1 MDIKSPIKRAKDAF
15 VNYKNEIKKDKMKL
29 FKSLGS
35 VIGILAFIITFIWFL
50 SISDSD
56 KVQNII
62 ESAGVWA
69 PLAFLIFFVLS
80 QVFAPISGTPAILL
94 SFSLFGLPMT
104 ILLTY
109 IAGIISSII
118 NFYISRLYGRKMVQ
132 KFTGERVMKE
142 IDSYV
147 EVSGSNM
154 LWLAR
159 IVGFTF
165 FEFISYAAGL
175 TNISFKKYIITT
187 IVGSLLPAILFALLD
202 YYIGAVTERGELFF
216 VIIVWGWG
224 LIFALLFRR
233 LVVKTK
239 EKLYAEEKI
248 KK

>member
-1 MDIKSPIKRAKDAF
+1 MDINSHIKRARNAF
-15 VNYKNEIKKDKMKL
+15 INYKKEVKKDKKKL
-29 FKSLGS
+29 LKSLGS
-35 VIGILAFIITFIWFL
+35 FIGVLAFIITFIWFL

-56 KVQNII
+56 KVQNFI

-69 PLAFLIFFVLS
+69 PLAFLVFFILS

-104 ILLTY
+104 ILLSY
-109 IAGIISSII
+109 LSGIISSII

-175 TNISFKKYIITT
+175 TNIKFRKYIIIT
-187 IVGSLLPAILFALLD
+187 IIGSLLPAILVAILY

-216 VIIVWGWG
+216 VIVVYSWG

-233 LVVKTK
+233 LVVRTK
-239 EKLYAEEKI
+239 EKLREDKI
-248 KK
+248 